1 MIKLIQQLSIGSIA
15 IMISATAAPS
25 NLEFKPVKV
34 PETDAE
40 KRAILVTKAV
50 TIAGKNYPLDFHTIL
65 RSGTSVGPG
74 TFGLLVDAKG
84 NPLKSATGKLEISN
98 KNDFS
103 SLIPLG
109 KKLFMIS
116 HFEDLPGA
124 LYLTELKQDLT
135 NGQLT
140 ALNTRFMDVSEIHGI
155 WLPCAGSVTAWNS
168 HLGSEEYEP
177 DARTFNLT
185 TGEVAHS
192 GYKQM
197 ARYYGGNL
205 LALNPY
211 DYGFVV
217 EVQIQ
222 NEQGDY
228 SVKKHYAMGRLSL
241 ELAAVMPDE
250 RTVYLN
256 DDGANNGLYLFL
268 ADQPA
273 DLSAGTLYAMKWQ
286 QTGDQQ
292 GGQANLEWIKLGH
305 ATDQQIQT
313 YLAKKIT
320 FNDIFAT
327 QTPIANQS
335 CPVGYQSINT
345 AAAGHE
351 CLQVK
356 PGMAIAASRLE
367 TRRYAAMMG
376 ATTEL
381 RKLEGMTL
389 DSATNTLYVAM
400 TEIALGME
408 NHQAYGQ
415 PNDQY
420 DQGGANHIKLPFN
433 RCGGIYALKLA
444 SHKEIGSDYVAQTIA
459 GLVMGKMTPATNTIP
474 TNDSVLAD
482 NNQCDL
488 ENIANPDN
496 ITAISG
502 HNTLI
507 IDEDTNDGHQND
519 MVWAYNLTTKH
530 LTRIQT
536 TPYGSETTSTYF
548 YPNLNGFGYLMSVIP
563 HPYGESDQD
572 QLRQP
577 DDAWA
582 YTGYIGPFPALK

>member
-1 MIKLIQQLSIGSIA
+1 
-15 IMISATAAPS
+15 MISATAAPS

-40 KRAILVTKAV
+40 KRAILVTKEV
-50 TIAGKNYPLDFHTIL
+50 TIAGKNYPLNFHTIL
-65 RSGTSVGPG
+65 RSGTSVGAG

-84 NPLKSATGKLEISN
+84 NPLTSATGDLEISN
-98 KNDFS
+98 KIDFS

-116 HFEDLPGA
+116 HVEDLPGA

-140 ALNTRFMDVSEIHGI
+140 ALNTRFMDVSAIHGL
-155 WLPCAGSVTAWNS
+155 WWPCAGSVTAWNS

-177 DARTFNLT
+177 DAKTLNLT
-185 TGEVAHS
+185 SSEVIHF
-192 GYKQM
+192 GYKRM
-197 ARYYGGNL
+197 ARYYGDNL

-211 DYGFVV
+211 DYGFVI
-217 EVQIQ
+217 EVQIH

-228 SVKKHYAMGRLSL
+228 SVKKHYAMGRRSL
-241 ELAAVMPDE
+241 ELAYVMPDK
-250 RTVYLN
+250 RTVYLT
-256 DDGANNGLYLFL
+256 DDGTNNGLYLFF

-292 GGQANLEWIKLGH
+292 GGQADLEWIKLGH
-305 ATDQQIQT
+305 ATDQQIQADI
-313 YLAKKIT
+313 AKKIT

-327 QTPIANQS
+327 QAVTANHD
-335 CPVGYQSINT
+335 CPANYQSINT
-345 AAAGHE
+345 ATGHE
-351 CLQVK
+351 CLQIK

-381 RKLEGMTL
+381 RKLEGLTL

-420 DQGGANHIKLPFN
+420 DQGGANHVKLPFN
-433 RCGGIYALKLA
+433 RCGGVYALKLA
-444 SHKEIGSDYVAQTIA
+444 THKEIGSDYVAQNIA
-459 GLVMGKMTPATNTIP
+459 GLVMGKMTPDPST
-474 TNDSVLAD
+474 VLAD
-482 NNQCDL
+482 EEPLAYHNQCDL

-502 HNTLI
+502 YNILI
-507 IDEDTNDGHQND
+507 IGEDTREGHQND

-536 TPYGSETTSTYF
+536 TPYGSEATSIYF
-548 YPNLNGFGYLMSVIP
+548 YPNINGFGYLMSVIA
-563 HPYGESDQD
+563 HPYSDTDQD
-572 QLRQP
+572 KLLESN
-577 DDAWA
+577 DARA